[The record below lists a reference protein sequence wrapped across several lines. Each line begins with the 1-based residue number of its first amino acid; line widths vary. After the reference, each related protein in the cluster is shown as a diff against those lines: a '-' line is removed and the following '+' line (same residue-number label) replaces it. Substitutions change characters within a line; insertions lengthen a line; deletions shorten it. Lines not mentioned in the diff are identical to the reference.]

1 MQRGWREPLIGKR
14 GLGLHVQLSS
24 RQVEKGAG
32 QLEERGKDLCQR
44 RSIYP
49 HRETDRQQDRNIA
62 YRDIRRSSQEGETKN
77 DKNIFLKY
85 SNTKKKKEFFVFI
98 QGSRFAF
105 CTWPLRCLNYTVIY
119 YWILNLAIIPHY
131 TSFFCFVFF
140 ISWQHFRTLL
150 CGLPL
155 FTEYTV
161 RWTWNIMTFQNNLSV
176 DSQLKKKKED
186 NYHLRETTVSQI
198 YDWIIFIGLLL
209 NK

>member
-1 MQRGWREPLIGKR
+1 MCRMQRGWREPLIGKR

-105 CTWPLRCLNYTVIY
+105 CT
-119 YWILNLAIIPHY
+119 
-131 TSFFCFVFF
+131 
-140 ISWQHFRTLL
+140 
-150 CGLPL
+150 
-155 FTEYTV
+155 
-161 RWTWNIMTFQNNLSV
+161 
-176 DSQLKKKKED
+176 
-186 NYHLRETTVSQI
+186 
-198 YDWIIFIGLLL
+198 
-209 NK
+209 